1 MKDLEEFKAIGWTI
15 VVLMVILILATFV
28 HAQTATVGVQP
39 NFSNTVSMQ
48 DHPQHA
54 TEKSLQ
60 NDGGT
65 TTASGTLPITDF
77 LDAPK
82 QETPLGDIARYYR
95 THTYVPLEAK

>member
-1 MKDLEEFKAIGWTI
+1 MTSNQERRIIGGLALAVFI
-15 VVLMVILILATFV
+15 LVLACIGTG
-28 HAQTATVGVQP
+28 HAQVSQGVQP
-39 NFSNTVSMQ
+39 ATGNTVSMQ

-82 QETPLGDIARYYR
+82 QETPLGDIARCYR